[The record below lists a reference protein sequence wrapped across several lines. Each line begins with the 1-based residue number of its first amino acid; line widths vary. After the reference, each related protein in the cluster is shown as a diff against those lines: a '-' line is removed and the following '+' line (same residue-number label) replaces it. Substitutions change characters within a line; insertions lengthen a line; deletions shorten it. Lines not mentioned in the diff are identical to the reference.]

1 MEDALLKCSGVILN
15 KEEEAVDAVQ
25 SVLSFFQLKSGLRK
39 RDGKSLTSCFLNPHI
54 TFHAKKILGINAD

>member
-39 RDGKSLTSCFLNPHI
+39 KDWKSISRFLNPHI
-54 TFHAKKILGINAD
+54 TFHAKKILGIRSD